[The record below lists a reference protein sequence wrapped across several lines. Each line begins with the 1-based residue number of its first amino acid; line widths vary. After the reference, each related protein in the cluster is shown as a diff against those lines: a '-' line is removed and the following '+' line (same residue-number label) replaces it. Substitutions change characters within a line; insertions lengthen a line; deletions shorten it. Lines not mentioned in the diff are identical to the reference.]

1 MILPK
6 YKPKDIPGYEG
17 LYGITKDGK
26 IYNLKYKR
34 FLKAASDK
42 DGYLRINLSKN
53 GQKVSYRVHRL
64 VALTYIPNPN
74 NYPIINHKDENKQNN
89 NVSNLEWCTHKYNT
103 NYGTAIQRQSEKLK
117 GRKFTEEHIKRLS
130 ESHKGYKPSEETRN
144 RISKA
149 NKGHKTSKETR
160 NKISKAN
167 KGKRMS
173 ENNHNSKKIICIES
187 GRVFDCISDALE
199 FMGKD
204 RRNSAIGEC
213 LKGRTRTAYGYHWE
227 YLGAEDYLEGCETN
241 ESL

>member
-6 YKPKDIPGYEG
+6 YKPKDIPSYEG

-130 ESHKGYKPSEETRN
+130 ESHKG
-144 RISKA
+144 
-149 NKGHKTSKETR
+149 HKTSKETR

-227 YLGAEDYLEGCETN
+227 YLGAEDYLEGCEVN
-241 ESL
+241 E

>member
-1 MILPK
+1 M
-6 YKPKDIPGYEG
+6 
-17 LYGITKDGK
+17 
-26 IYNLKYKR
+26 
-34 FLKAASDK
+34 
-42 DGYLRINLSKN
+42 
-53 GQKVSYRVHRL
+53 
-64 VALTYIPNPN
+64 TYIPNPN

-227 YLGAEDYLEGCETN
+227 YLGAEDYLEGCEVN

>member
-149 NKGHKTSKETR
+149 NKG
-160 NKISKAN
+160 
-167 KGKRMS
+167 KRMS

-227 YLGAEDYLEGCETN
+227 YLGAEDYLEGCEVN

>member
-144 RISKA
+144 
-149 NKGHKTSKETR
+149 
-160 NKISKAN
+160 KISKAN

-227 YLGAEDYLEGCETN
+227 YLGAEDYLEGCEVN

>member
-149 NKGHKTSKETR
+149 NKG
-160 NKISKAN
+160 
-167 KGKRMS
+167 KRMS

-227 YLGAEDYLEGCETN
+227 YVE
-241 ESL
+241 

>member
-1 MILPK
+1 M
-6 YKPKDIPGYEG
+6 
-17 LYGITKDGK
+17 
-26 IYNLKYKR
+26 
-34 FLKAASDK
+34 
-42 DGYLRINLSKN
+42 
-53 GQKVSYRVHRL
+53 
-64 VALTYIPNPN
+64 TYIPNPN

-149 NKGHKTSKETR
+149 NKG
-160 NKISKAN
+160 
-167 KGKRMS
+167 KRMS

-227 YLGAEDYLEGCETN
+227 YLGAEDYLEGCEVN